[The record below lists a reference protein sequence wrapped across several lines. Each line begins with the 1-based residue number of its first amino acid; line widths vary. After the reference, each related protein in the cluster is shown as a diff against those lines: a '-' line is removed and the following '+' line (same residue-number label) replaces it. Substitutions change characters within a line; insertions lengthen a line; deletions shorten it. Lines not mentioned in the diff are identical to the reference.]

1 MTLSVPVKV
10 SSGAIAS
17 RSSLCS
23 ALGLSE
29 SELNLAISIPESER
43 YTSKPIPKGGGKDRV
58 VFNPHVAIRRV
69 QRRINERIFSSP
81 HVISWPHYLYGS
93 IPNQIDGLGVEI
105 SKDYISCASRHCGAK
120 SILKLD
126 VESFFDNIQ
135 DYLVLDVFTGFLKCG
150 SEVAQI
156 LTDICCHQG
165 RVVQGALTSS
175 YLASLCLYDVEG
187 AVADRLSRKGLTYT
201 RLVDDITVSSCALGT
216 DFSYAI
222 KLITD
227 MLVAKDLPVNETKT
241 KIMRVSTEPLT
252 VHGLRVNFSSP
263 RLPSDEVRRIRAA
276 VRNIESLAKESNYR
290 TSHSYRHDF
299 NRCVGRVNKLHRVGH
314 EQHAPLLIRLK
325 RILPLPSP
333 RDIGR
338 AKEMVDRLSR
348 DYSTR
353 KHTYWYRARY
363 YRVQERLN
371 VLRRTYWRVADELRE
386 RLKGLKPE

>member
-1 MTLSVPVKV
+1 MALSVPVKV

-17 RSSLCS
+17 LPSLCS
-23 ALGLSE
+23 TLGLSE
-29 SELNLAISIPESER
+29 DELNYALSIAESER
-43 YTSKPIPKGGGKDRV
+43 YTPKEVSKAGGKVRV
-58 VFNPHVAIRRV
+58 VFNPHIAIRRV
-69 QRRINERIFSSP
+69 QRRINERIFSNP
-81 HVISWPHYLYGS
+81 HVISWPDYLYGS
-93 IPNQIDGLGVEI
+93 IPNQMDGLGVEI
-105 SKDYISCASRHCGAK
+105 SKDYISCAARHCGAR

-135 DYLVLDVFTGFLKCG
+135 DYLVLDIFSEFLKC
-150 SEVAQI
+150 SPDVAQI
-156 LTDICCHQG
+156 LTNLCCYQG

-187 AVADRLSRKGLTYT
+187 TVAHRLSRKGLTYT
-201 RLVDDITVSSCALGT
+201 RLVDDITVSSCAVGT
-216 DFSYAI
+216 DFSYAV

-241 KIMRVSTEPLT
+241 RVMRVSTEPLT

-263 RLPSDEVRRIRAA
+263 RLPADEVGRIRAA

-299 NRCVGRVNKLHRVGH
+299 NRCVGRVNKLQRVGH
-314 EQHAPLLIRLK
+314 DQHLPLLIRLK
-325 RILPLPSP
+325 RVMPLPSP

-338 AKEMVDRLSR
+338 AKDMVDRLSR
-348 DYSTR
+348 DYSAR

-371 VLRRTYWRVADELRE
+371 VLRRTYWRVADELRG
-386 RLKGLKPE
+386 RLKELQPE